1 MGTIARS
8 VPTLGLVLAMT
19 LAMTVGSTAQ
29 EAKLS
34 VVAAENFYGDIA
46 QQIGGKLVDVVS
58 IMSNP
63 DQDPHLF
70 ETTPTVIRQVGAA
83 QVVIFNG
90 ADYDPWMNKLL
101 SATPRAGRI
110 VVNVAE
116 LVGTKS
122 GANPHLWYA
131 PATIPAVAKALA
143 GAFSKADAPH
153 AADYASRQKAFE
165 ASLTGLYQKVDQ
177 IRAKYAGTV
186 VTATEPVFGYM
197 VSALGLKM
205 RNERFQLAVMND
217 TEPSARDIAAFERDL
232 KEHKVRLL
240 FYNKQASTK
249 LTQRMLEV
257 ARSSN
262 IQVVG
267 VTETQPA
274 GVNYQDWMLM
284 QLDEV
289 EKALANPPA

>member
-1 MGTIARS
+1 
-8 VPTLGLVLAMT
+8 
-19 LAMTVGSTAQ
+19 MTVGSAAQ

-46 QQIGGKLVDVVS
+46 QQIGGNFVDVVS

-70 ETTPTVIRQVGAA
+70 ETTPTVIRQVSAA
-83 QVVIFNG
+83 QIVIFNG

-101 SATPRAGRI
+101 LATPRAGRV

-116 LVGTKS
+116 LTGRKR
-122 GANPHLWYA
+122 GDNPHLWYA
-131 PATIPAVAKALA
+131 PATMPAVATALA
-143 GAFSKADAPH
+143 GAFSRADAPH
-153 AADYASRQKAFE
+153 AADYAARQEAFE
-165 ASLTGLYQKVDQ
+165 ASFARLYKKIDE
-177 IRAKYAGTV
+177 IRAKYAGTL
-186 VTATEPVFGYM
+186 VTATEPVFGPM

-232 KEHKVRLL
+232 QERKVRLL
-240 FYNKQASTK
+240 LYNKQASTK

-257 ARSSN
+257 ARRSN
-262 IQVVG
+262 IRVVG

-274 GVNYQDWMLM
+274 GMNYQDWMLM
-284 QLDEV
+284 QLDELQKV
-289 EKALANPPA
+289 LADPST

>member
-1 MGTIARS
+1 MRTIAGT
-8 VPTLGLVLAMT
+8 VLTFGLVLAMP
-19 LAMTVGSTAQ
+19 LGSVAQ
-29 EAKLS
+29 GTKLS

-46 QQIGGKLVDVVS
+46 QQIGGNLVEVVS

-70 ETTPTVIRQVGAA
+70 ETTPTVIRQIDSA
-83 QVVIFNG
+83 QIVVFNG

-101 SATPRAGRI
+101 AATPRAGRI

-116 LVGTKS
+116 LAGTKK

-131 PATIPAVAKALA
+131 PATMPAVAKALV

-153 AADYASRQKAFE
+153 AADYASRYEAFE
-165 ASLTGLYQKVDQ
+165 ASLAGLNKKIDQ
-177 IRAKYAGTV
+177 IRAKYAGSV
-186 VTATEPVFGYM
+186 VTATEPVAGYM

-232 KEHKVRLL
+232 KEHKVKVLL
-240 FYNKQASTK
+240 FNKQASTK
-249 LTQRMLEV
+249 LAQRMLEV
-257 ARSSN
+257 ARRADVR
-262 IQVVG
+262 VVG
-267 VTETQPA
+267 VTETEPA
-274 GVNYQDWMLM
+274 GMNYQDWMLT
-284 QLDEV
+284 QLDEL
-289 EKALANPPA
+289 EKALAEPRA